1 MRWSRFAAVF
11 GLVAALAVGGFVAL
25 RDRNT
30 GAPAPAA
37 AAGNERAAA
46 VRAATRFL
54 VGLDADTLLEE
65 DARRRFVSRW
75 ASEQAESQ
83 LQRTYDTEAER
94 VAVLRDGYSRA
105 SPIGYRVER
114 LASTSAEVSIWAV
127 SLASVGDI
135 PAAVGWRTVLVGLV
149 REDDRWRINSV
160 TEGSGLSPSVS
171 PSRFRARAQRFREY
185 RVAP

>member
-1 MRWSRFAAVF
+1 M
-11 GLVAALAVGGFVAL
+11 
-25 RDRNT
+25 
-30 GAPAPAA
+30 
-37 AAGNERAAA
+37 
-46 VRAATRFL
+46 
-54 VGLDADTLLEE
+54 GLDADTLLDV

-75 ASEQAESQ
+75 ASEQAERQ

-105 SPIGYRVER
+105 TPIGYRVER
-114 LASTSAEVSIWAV
+114 LASTPAEVSIWAV

-135 PAAVGWRTVLVGLV
+135 PAAVGWRTLVVGLV
-149 REDDRWRINSV
+149 LEDGRWRINTV
-160 TEGSGLSPSVS
+160 TEGSGLTPNAS